1 MLQIDIQVLNALK
14 QAFGNQARFATV
26 LNINCAHTLSNWKQR
41 GIPSAWRPTVW
52 ALLEG
57 RCPDVAASLD
67 RDEFL
72 GVRIPAVVDADT
84 AA

>member
-1 MLQIDIQVLNALK
+1 MHMTDIEIIKALGGYRSL
-14 QAFGNQARFATV
+14 FGLLPLETRPTYEGV
-26 LNINCAHTLSNWKQR
+26 HKWKYH
-41 GIPSAWRPTVW
+41 GIPARWRPTVW

-57 RCPDVAASLD
+57 RCPDIAASLD

>member
-1 MLQIDIQVLNALK
+1 MNDTMILEELTTYAGSN
-14 QAFGNQARFATV
+14 QAFAKM
-26 LNINCAHTLSNWKQR
+26 LNIHPANISNWKQR
-41 GIPSAWRPTVW
+41 GIPSAWRPTIW

-57 RCPDVAASLD
+57 RCPDVAASLP

-72 GVRIPAVVDADT
+72 DVRIPAVVDADT